1 MVNPRAMR
9 QSIHFPRNRR
19 TTSSERAELLRAFDR
34 SVLSAA
40 AFARQEQIN
49 YTTFCGWR
57 QRRATSAAASG
68 SPQFVEV
75 ELPPSSAPSSSSL
88 VVEVGAK
95 IRLRICSADQV
106 PLAAAL
112 LNQLTGREEA
122 C

>member
-1 MVNPRAMR
+1 MSRAIPSSR
-9 QSIHFPRNRR
+9 SRR

-34 SVLSAA
+34 SGLSAA

-57 QRRATSAAASG
+57 QRRDEAVG
-68 SPQFVEV
+68 SPGAPKFLEV
-75 ELPPSSAPSSSSL
+75 ELPSAAAPSSSSL

-95 IRLRICSADQV
+95 IRLRIFRADQI

-112 LNQLTGREEA
+112 LTRLDQEEA